1 MNLLR
6 FLIAIVSISMF
17 AGTSFAGT
25 PVVAKVNGKPLTAFE
40 LNEEFQA
47 LLPMMG
53 NYHGNVSEEK
63 IAELRRQAMDNL
75 IDKELQY
82 QDAVEK
88 GLSASKDEI
97 ESEFSRM
104 EKAYGSSKKFKD
116 AVKKSGLTK
125 DEVKEYIKKRL
136 LTAKAK
142 EAVTAKAKMS
152 DEELMNYYQKN
163 KETFNRPEEFR
174 ASHILIG
181 VEPAA
186 SAEER
191 GEKRKLAKD
200 VLAKIKAGED
210 FAKLAM
216 RYSTDARTAPIGG
229 DIGAFHKGMM
239 ADDSLEKAMLS
250 LKVGEVSDVVESL
263 YGYHIIMLTGMKP
276 TTQLS
281 FDDVKTGL
289 RMKLEKKKA
298 YELYSKWMEGL
309 KARAKIEILKK

>member
-6 FLIAIVSISMF
+6 FLIILASIAFF
-17 AGTSFAGT
+17 ADTSLAGT
-25 PVVAKVNGKPLTAFE
+25 PVVAKINGKPLTAFE

-53 NYHGNVSEEK
+53 SYHGNVSEEK

-75 IDKELQY
+75 IEKELQY

-88 GLSASKDEI
+88 GISASKDEI
-97 ESEFSRM
+97 ESELSRM

-125 DEVKEYIKKRL
+125 DEVSWYIKKRL
-136 LTAKAK
+136 LIAKAK

-152 DEELMNYYQKN
+152 DEELRDYYQKN

-191 GEKRKLAKD
+191 GEKRKLASD
-200 VLAKIKAGED
+200 LLAKIRAGED
-210 FAKLAM
+210 FVKLAM

-250 LKVGEVSDVVESL
+250 LKVGEISDVVESL

-276 TTQLS
+276 PTQLS
-281 FDDVKTGL
+281 FDDVRIDIKV
-289 RMKLEKKKA
+289 RLEKKRTD
-298 YELYSKWMEGL
+298 ELYKKWMEGL
-309 KARAKIEILKK
+309 KTRAKIEILKK